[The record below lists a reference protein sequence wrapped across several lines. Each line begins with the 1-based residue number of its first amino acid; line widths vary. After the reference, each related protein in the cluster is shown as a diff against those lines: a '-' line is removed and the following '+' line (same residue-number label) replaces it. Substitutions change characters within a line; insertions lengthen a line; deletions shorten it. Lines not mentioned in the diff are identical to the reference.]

1 MNKVILLGRLTRD
14 PVMKN
19 ITTGKTVT
27 RFSLA
32 VERRFKNK
40 DGQKEADFINI
51 VVWGKQ
57 AEFAAQYLTKGS
69 QISLSGRLEA
79 RSYDAQD
86 GQRRYVTEV
95 VADEI
100 NLVSSGQKNANAGS
114 QQTSAPRT
122 DNNNNMSV
130 MGLDEDFHLMADE
143 DDILFEAILI
153 NGLLKEGKTYQTDIT
168 DDDLFFLCN
177 NSKLF
182 PRETKIRGITDMK
195 MVYVCS

>member
-14 PVMKN
+14 PEMKN
-19 ITTGKTVT
+19 TTTGKAVT

-32 VERRFKNK
+32 VDRRFKNK

-86 GQRRYVTEV
+86 GQRRYITEV

-100 NLVSSGQKNANAGS
+100 NFVSSGQKSASAGS
-114 QQTSAPRT
+114 QQTSAPQSA
-122 DNNNNMSV
+122 NNNNMSV
-130 MGLDEDFHLMADE
+130 MGLDEDFHLMADD
-143 DDILFEAILI
+143 DDIPF
-153 NGLLKEGKTYQTDIT
+153 
-168 DDDLFFLCN
+168 
-177 NSKLF
+177 
-182 PRETKIRGITDMK
+182 
-195 MVYVCS
+195 

>member
-14 PVMKN
+14 PEMKN
-19 ITTGKTVT
+19 TTTGKAVT

-32 VERRFKNK
+32 VDRRFKNK

-79 RSYDAQD
+79 RSYEAQD
-86 GQRRYVTEV
+86 GQRRYITEV

-100 NLVSSGQKNANAGS
+100 NFVSSGQKSSNAGAGF
-114 QQTSAPRT
+114 QQTSAPQSA
-122 DNNNNMSV
+122 NNNNMSV
-130 MGLDEDFHLMADE
+130 MGLDEDFHLMADD
-143 DDILFEAILI
+143 DDIPF
-153 NGLLKEGKTYQTDIT
+153 
-168 DDDLFFLCN
+168 
-177 NSKLF
+177 
-182 PRETKIRGITDMK
+182 
-195 MVYVCS
+195 